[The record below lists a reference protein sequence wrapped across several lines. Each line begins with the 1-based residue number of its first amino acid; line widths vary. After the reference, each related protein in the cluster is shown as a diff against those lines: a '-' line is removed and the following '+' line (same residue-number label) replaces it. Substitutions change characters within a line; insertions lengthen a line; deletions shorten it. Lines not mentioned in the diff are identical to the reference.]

1 MKCPKCK
8 NNALVKETRS
18 KGAITYRRL
27 QCPAGIYCGY
37 KFTTYE
43 VVAEELLHMI
53 NLAVRESDVAG
64 LLKATFVK
72 LMREVGD
79 IK

>member
-8 NNALVKETRS
+8 NKALVQETRS
-18 KGAITYRRL
+18 KGSITYRRL
-27 QCPAGIYCGY
+27 HCPNGFCGY
-37 KFTTYE
+37 RFTTYE
-43 VVAEELLHMI
+43 VVSDNLLHMI

-79 IK
+79 VK